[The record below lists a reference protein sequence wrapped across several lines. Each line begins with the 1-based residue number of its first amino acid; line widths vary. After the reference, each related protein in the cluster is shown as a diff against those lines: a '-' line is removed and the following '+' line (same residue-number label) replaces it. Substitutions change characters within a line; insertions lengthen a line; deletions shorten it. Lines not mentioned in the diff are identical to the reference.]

1 MYKVFIED
9 KKQVIRA
16 NRDIKNGETITLLI
30 SSNYMLP
37 KLTFVGKII
46 KHTSEPNCGF
56 KYVKLNTYYL
66 ISKQDIKNGDILTI
80 NINEG
85 PWYLSENRDV

>member
-1 MYKVFIED
+1 MYKVHIED

-16 NRDIKNGETITLLI
+16 NRDIKKNESITLLI
-30 SSNYMLP
+30 SSNYMVP

-46 KHTSEPNCGF
+46 KHVPEPNCGF
-56 KYVKLNTYYL
+56 KHVKLNTYYL
-66 ISKQDIKNGDILTI
+66 VSKCDIKNGDVLTI